1 MSAIA
6 GTLSLTINGVTYAV
20 AGQCEYLVSS
30 TTRETLKGQDGV
42 HGFKEM
48 PNEGHISF
56 QGRDTGAVLMKTLND
71 ATGVSAVA
79 HLANGKVIIAT
90 NAWRDGDPAAV
101 NTEDGTFNI
110 RFASA
115 SVTEN

>member
-6 GTLSLTINGVTYAV
+6 GTITVTIDGVPYAISGSCRYQLSAP
-20 AGQCEYLVSS
+20 
-30 TTRETLKGQDGV
+30 TRETLKGQDGV

-56 QGRDTGAVLMKTLND
+56 SGRDSGAVSISTLNGV
-71 ATGVSAVA
+71 TGSTVVA
-79 HLANGKVIIAT
+79 ALANGKVIIAT
-90 NAWRDGDPAAV
+90 NAWRDGDPAEV
-101 NTEDGTFNI
+101 NTEDGTFDI
-110 RFASA
+110 KFASS